1 MKKIL
6 IILSLIALTTT
17 NAMAGDLLKGKK
29 IFKKCAVCHSLEAG
43 KNKIGPHLFDL
54 FGREAGSVEG
64 YKYSKAM
71 RNSGIIWN
79 ECTLR
84 KFLLKPGKFVKKT
97 KMKFRGIKSES
108 QRDDLIAFIL
118 LGDDRGKFLHIIGPQ
133 SGTTLNDDQI
143 KNEGITDLKDSQ
155 Q

>member
-6 IILSLIALTTT
+6 IILSLIVLINAILIFATALITT
-17 NAMAGDLLKGKK
+17 NAMAADLIKGQK
-29 IFKKCAVCHSLEAG
+29 IFKKCAMCHSLEVG

-71 RNSGIIWN
+71 KNSGIIWN

-84 KFLLKPGKFVKKT
+84 KFLLKPSKFVKKT

-108 QRDDLIAFIL
+108 QRDDLIAF
-118 LGDDRGKFLHIIGPQ
+118 
-133 SGTTLNDDQI
+133 
-143 KNEGITDLKDSQ
+143 LKESTNP
-155 Q
+155 

>member
-6 IILSLIALTTT
+6 IILSLIVLINAILIALITT
-17 NAMAGDLLKGKK
+17 NAMAADLIKGQK
-29 IFKKCAVCHSLEAG
+29 IFKKCAMCHSLEVG

-71 RNSGIIWN
+71 KNSGIIWN

-84 KFLLKPGKFVKKT
+84 KFLLKPSKFVKKT

-108 QRDDLIAFIL
+108 QRDDLIAF
-118 LGDDRGKFLHIIGPQ
+118 
-133 SGTTLNDDQI
+133 
-143 KNEGITDLKDSQ
+143 LKESTNP
-155 Q
+155 